1 MGLGDVVG
9 DIEDGL
15 NSGLKVGENLIDSG
29 KEKLGEA
36 VDYGSDK
43 LGDGLDYVGLDK
55 AGDWVHSAGDHVA
68 ADLGAT
74 PSEQRLGHTEDPTEL
89 VHGNPGKVRES
100 AKHLKDFHTA
110 FDDVGQGMK
119 KVGSSG
125 WTGEA
130 GNAFREKF
138 EMHPTKWLQAA
149 DACEDAATALD
160 SYADTIKWAQ
170 DKAHEAIDL
179 YKRGT
184 KSYETAA
191 EAYNKKVGAY
201 NVKALAGEDPG
212 PKPDPFDE
220 SVGKADMNKAAD
232 ILDDARRGRNEASAK
247 AAAAIK
253 AALAHAPAEPP
264 PLDRIR
270 NDVTDGYQASQME
283 LAHVTGGILKGTAG
297 LVNLARG
304 LNPMD
309 PYALTH
315 PAAYY
320 QNVNMTLSGLVSTAA
335 HPERVLQAAV
345 DGFKKDPSE
354 FIGRLIPELVGTKG
368 AGLAKGGLRLAMEE
382 GAEGAASTLGA
393 KGVRYGEDLSKAG
406 VHADSV
412 ESGMAQKFLDDQH
425 PSLDHLND
433 GLQDAQ
439 KLSHDDFDK
448 LSSEQKHATA
458 SAELY
463 DGAHAFPDTD
473 AAISYGRDVWNE
485 YADNLPESTKKSL
498 LDYTNDL
505 GEPNPKN
512 ATYNEMNGYLRG
524 NADLGTPDVLRN
536 IENTD
541 KALAGTPVPQDLTVV
556 RGQGVGHLG
565 ATAPDELVGKTLT
578 DEGYMSTSLGDN
590 GAVPAFANKEGILHL
605 RVPAGTPALWV
616 ENVGTFGMGERELL
630 LGRGTSYEVT
640 RAFLE
645 NGQWHIYGDVLP
657 K

>member
-1 MGLGDVVG
+1 MGLGDLVG
-9 DIEDGL
+9 DIKDGL
-15 NSGLKVGENLIDSG
+15 NSGLKAGEDLIDAG
-29 KEKLGEA
+29 EEKLGEA

-55 AGDWVHSAGDHVA
+55 AGDWVHEAGDQVA

-74 PSEQRLGHTEDPTEL
+74 PSEQGLGHTDDPTQL

-100 AKHLKDFHTA
+100 AKHLKDFYTA
-110 FDDVGQGMK
+110 FDHVGQGMK
-119 KVGSSG
+119 KVSSPG
-125 WTGEA
+125 WSGEA
-130 GNAFREKF
+130 ADAFRKKF

-170 DKAHEAIDL
+170 DKAHEAIDQ

-201 NVKALAGEDPG
+201 NVKALAGGDPG
-212 PKPDPFDE
+212 PKPEPFDE
-220 SVGKADMNKAAD
+220 SVGKADMNRAAD
-232 ILDDARRGRNEASAK
+232 ILEDARRGRNEASAR

-253 AALAHAPAEPP
+253 AALTHAPAEPP
-264 PLDRIR
+264 PLDRIQD
-270 NDVTDGYQASQME
+270 DVTDGFQAYHME
-283 LAHVTGGILKGTAG
+283 LAHVGGGILKGTAG
-297 LVNLARG
+297 LVNFARG

-382 GAEGAASTLGA
+382 GAEGAASTLA
-393 KGVRYGEDLSKAG
+393 SKGVRYGEDLSKAG

-439 KLSHDDFDK
+439 KLSKEEFSN
-448 LSSEQKHATA
+448 LSTEQKHAAA

-463 DGAHAFPDTD
+463 DGAHTFPDRE
-473 AAISYGRDVWNE
+473 AAISYGRDVWND
-485 YADNLPESTKKSL
+485 YADSLPESTKKSL
-498 LDYTNDL
+498 LDYTNEL
-505 GEPNPKN
+505 GKPNPEN
-512 ATYNEMNGYLRG
+512 ATYKEMNGYLRG
-524 NADLGTPDVLRN
+524 DAHLGTPDVLRN

-556 RGQGVGHLG
+556 RGQGVGYLG
-565 ATAPDELVGKTLT
+565 ADTPADLVGRKIT
-578 DEGYMSTSLGDN
+578 DEGYISTSLGDN
-590 GAVPAFANKEGILHL
+590 GAVPAYANKEGILHL

-616 ENVGTFGMGERELL
+616 ENVGTYGMGERELL

-640 RAFLE
+640 RAFME
-645 NGQWHIYGDVLP
+645 NGQWHIYGNVLP